1 MPGPA
6 GTWTGAPGPHP
17 RRPAAPPAAGHMP
30 RGPHQAGVV
39 PVCPGTRR
47 ASTSEALPYLACPG
61 RRRAVPGGPEGRPA
75 SRRAVSKAKAAALW
89 REDRRSGGHTAP
101 RSQPL
106 QGALHPGRDPC
117 GERGRLG
124 AGGDVC
130 RLRASP
136 EAQGCPHG
144 AALREY
150 TWSADG
156 RPSSPQQPRSPEPS
170 LTVHVPQGP
179 APHALPLPRDRCPE
193 PPASPQSQP
202 EMCHEALNGLA
213 A

>member
-17 RRPAAPPAAGHMP
+17 RRPAAPPAVGHMR

-47 ASTSEALPYLACPG
+47 AFTSEALPYLACLG

-75 SRRAVSKAKAAALW
+75 GRRALSKAKAAALW

-106 QGALHPGRDPC
+106 RGLCTRGGIPAGREGGWGPGAMCADSGP
-117 GERGRLG
+117 
-124 AGGDVC
+124 
-130 RLRASP
+130 SP
-136 EAQGCPHG
+136 EAQACPHG

-156 RPSSPQQPRSPEPS
+156 RPSSPQQPCSPEPS

-179 APHALPLPRDRCPE
+179 APHALPLPRDGCPE
-193 PPASPQSQP
+193 PPASPRSQP
-202 EMCHEALNGLA
+202 AMCHEALNGLA
-213 A
+213 